1 MKKFLMTRVIE
12 KLMNSTIMKEIA
24 GIGGVVVLE
33 KKGVHYLQT
42 EGVNFDILH
51 RFPYLDCNSVRS
63 NDIQAVS
70 KRFGV
75 IFVLFRLRQ
84 PETCWSL
91 KSYHFSGPTGSVL
104 TIGICI

>member
-1 MKKFLMTRVIE
+1 
-12 KLMNSTIMKEIA
+12 MNSTIMKEIA

-51 RFPYLDCNSVRS
+51 RFPFLDCNSVRS

-70 KRFGV
+70 NRFGV
-75 IFVLFRLRQ
+75 LLMLCRLRQ
-84 PETCWSL
+84 LETCSCHKL
-91 KSYHFSGPTGSVL
+91 YLSSEL
-104 TIGICI
+104 TE